1 MVHENE
7 IIMIVLGLAT
17 LIFLLFNYNTLKQI
31 PYFKLLFISYGL
43 STAGWLLTVLEGFF
57 WEDYLNALEHVC
69 YALSMIFLALW
80 CWLIP
85 DKKREKT

>member
-7 IIMIVLGLAT
+7 IIMIVLGLAI
-17 LIFLLFNYNTLKQI
+17 LIFLLFHYIKLQQI
-31 PYFKLLFISYGL
+31 PSFKLLFISYCL

-57 WEDYLNALEHVC
+57 WEGYLNALEHFC
-69 YALSMIFLALW
+69 YAFSMILLAVW
-80 CWLIP
+80 CWRIP